1 MFFPRRY
8 PGNILSNLALETQE
22 NLGVKIGEF
31 EILLDTTARPYLLKN
46 NYFILVKLLFWH
58 NCNGFAYV

>member
-22 NLGVKIGEF
+22 NLRVEIGEFEF

-46 NYFILVKLLFWH
+46 NSFIWITNYSCYKLLF
-58 NCNGFAYV
+58 